1 MNLGHVTTKKEWYR
15 VVMALLHKGY
25 LKLQFMTHMKIL
37 MAVLTL
43 TFFFSSCSDVQKDI
57 DAKVAQKSSSNDVS
71 AIAALRLIKN
81 AEVTYIATSGSGE
94 FGTLKQ
100 LIDAQLLD
108 AAFGEVKSGYK
119 YEVRLR
125 PPDNKSYEALAT
137 PTEYGFKGNRSFYMS
152 EDGVLRGADKKGEE
166 ANSADPLV
174 GN

>member
-1 MNLGHVTTKKEWYR
+1 MN
-15 VVMALLHKGY
+15 
-25 LKLQFMTHMKIL
+25 HMKIL
-37 MAVLTL
+37 IVAMSLI
-43 TFFFSSCSDVQKDI
+43 FFFSACSDVHKDI

-81 AEVTYIATSGSGE
+81 AEVTYLSTSGSSE

-108 AAFGEVKSGYK
+108 ASFGDVKNGYK

>member
-1 MNLGHVTTKKEWYR
+1 MN
-15 VVMALLHKGY
+15 
-25 LKLQFMTHMKIL
+25 HMKIFIVA
-37 MAVLTL
+37 MALVLIFT
-43 TFFFSSCSDVQKDI
+43 SCSDVQKDI

-71 AIAALRLIKN
+71 AISALRLIKN
-81 AEVTYIATSGSGE
+81 AEVTYISTSGSGE

-100 LIDAQLLD
+100 LIDGQLLD
-108 AAFGEVKSGYK
+108 ASFGEVNNGYK

-152 EDGVLRGADKKGEE
+152 QDGVLHGADKKGEE
-166 ANSADPLV
+166 ANSTDPLI